1 MQRAQLTGPG
11 EKKIIEDISGYA
23 NPDAKKAEVE
33 KSQDLNRTK
42 SSNSEYAVLANDAEE
57 GIASKLKELME
68 ASGQKQAE
76 IDALKV
82 NELKDKVFSTVNFPT
97 LSELKI

>member
-11 EKKIIEDISGYA
+11 EKNIIEDISGHA
-23 NPDAKKAEVE
+23 NPDSKKAEAE
-33 KSQDLNRTK
+33 KSQDRNRTK

>member
-11 EKKIIEDISGYA
+11 EKKIIEDISGHT
-23 NPDAKKAEVE
+23 NPDAKKAEAE

-42 SSNSEYAVLANDAEE
+42 SSNSEYATLANDAEE

-82 NELKDKVFSTVNFPT
+82 NELKDKVF
-97 LSELKI
+97 LA

>member
-11 EKKIIEDISGYA
+11 EKKIIEDISGHE
-23 NPDAKKAEVE
+23 NPDAKKAEAE
-33 KSQDLNRTK
+33 RSQDLNRTK
-42 SSNSEYAVLANDAEE
+42 SSNSEYAVLANDAGE
-57 GIASKLKELME
+57 GIAGKLKELME

-82 NELKDKVFSTVNFPT
+82 NELKDKVLDSLNFPN
-97 LSELKI
+97 